1 MAPMRITKFGH
12 ACVRIEH
19 DGTTLVLDPGMFT
32 DAEAVD
38 GADAV
43 LITHE
48 HPDHYLADH
57 LRRTDAAIW
66 TIEAVAAKIRE
77 DAPDVAERVTVVAP
91 GESFDPGLPVR
102 AVGELHAVIHP
113 EFPRIHNSG
122 YLIDAGGTRVYH
134 PGDSL
139 TEPGEAVDVLLVPSS
154 APWLKASEAVD
165 FARAVKAPRNLAI
178 HDRIYT
184 DAAHGIL
191 EQHMNAFLPK
201 EGLAYTRIADGA
213 DL

>member
-1 MAPMRITKFGH
+1 MRITKFGH

-19 DGTTLVLDPGMFT
+19 DGKVLVLDPGVFT
-32 DAEAVD
+32 DVAAVD

-48 HPDHYLADH
+48 HFDHYVPDH
-57 LRRTDAAIW
+57 LRATDAAIW

-77 DAPDVAERVTVVAP
+77 DAPDLAERITVVAP
-91 GESFDPGLPVR
+91 GESFDPGIPAR

-122 YLIDAGGTRVYH
+122 YLIDAGGTRIYH

-139 TEPGEAVDVLLVPSS
+139 TEPGEAVDILLVPSS
-154 APWLKASEAVD
+154 APWLKASEAVE

-191 EQHMNAFLPK
+191 ENHMNAFLPK
-201 EGLAYTRIADGA
+201 GGMEYLRRADGE